1 MKANA
6 PSLDGAAVGLS
17 FMCLIHCLALP
28 VVSAFLPLAGVL
40 AEAEWIHK
48 LLVLI
53 ALPVTV
59 LAIARHQKSSVRF
72 SFIIPA
78 IIGLSLLIAAAFVE
92 ALHDLETQLTTIGA
106 ILLAFAHTWR
116 WAHTTPASKLRR

>member
-6 PSLDGAAVGLS
+6 SILDGSAVGLS

-28 VVSAFLPLAGVL
+28 VISAFLPLAGVL
-40 AEAEWIHK
+40 AEIEWIHK

-59 LAIARHQKSSVRF
+59 LAITRHRKTRVAF

-78 IIGLSLLIAAAFVE
+78 VLGLALLLAAAFVE
-92 ALHDLETQLTTIGA
+92 ELHDFETLLTTIGA
-106 ILLAFAHTWR
+106 ILLASAHVWR
-116 WAHTTPASKLRR
+116 WANRNA